1 MLRATVLRA
10 TRPLRQT
17 PALTRLYHQKVIDH
31 YERPRNVGSLPKNDI
46 DVGTG
51 LYSIPPDLPPDRPP
65 FLVLEKMLI
74 QRIELEHLPVV
85 M

>member
-1 MLRATVLRA
+1 MLRTTVLRA

-17 PALTRLYHQKVIDH
+17 PALSRLYHEKVIDH

-51 LYSIPPDLPPDRPP
+51 LYTPPLPTTFSSFDDS
-65 FLVLEKMLI
+65 LI
-74 QRIELEHLPVV
+74 FEMDADILGR
-85 M
+85 

>member
-1 MLRATVLRA
+1 MLRTTALRA

-17 PALTRLYHQKVIDH
+17 PALSRLYHEKVIDH

-51 LYSIPPDLPPDRPP
+51 LYPSPIFPSFDDP
-65 FLVLEKMLI
+65 LI
-74 QRIELEHLPVV
+74 FG
-85 M
+85 MDADTMG

>member
-1 MLRATVLRA
+1 MLRTTALRA

-17 PALTRLYHQKVIDH
+17 PALSRLYHEKVIDH

-51 LYSIPPDLPPDRPP
+51 LYTPPISP
-65 FLVLEKMLI
+65 
-74 QRIELEHLPVV
+74 
-85 M
+85 